1 MPVNI
6 ATGERYRARVMQ
18 ILDRGAASTSDIG
31 DALGLE
37 RRAMLQ
43 ALRALE
49 RRGLVAEAFRVPGK
63 SRRPVIVWKSVLTP
77 QGA

>member
-1 MPVNI
+1 MPMNV
-6 ATGERYRARVMQ
+6 ATGERYRARVME
-18 ILDRGAASTSDIG
+18 ILDHGAASTADIG

-37 RRAMLQ
+37 RRVMLQ

-49 RRGLVAEAFRVPGK
+49 RRGLISEAFRAPRK
-63 SRRPVIVWKSVLTP
+63 SGRPVIVWKSILNP